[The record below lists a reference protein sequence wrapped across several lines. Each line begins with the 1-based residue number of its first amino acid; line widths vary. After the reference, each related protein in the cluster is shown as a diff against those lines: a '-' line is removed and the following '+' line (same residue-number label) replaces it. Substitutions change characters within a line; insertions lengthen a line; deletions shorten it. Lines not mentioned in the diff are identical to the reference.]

1 MRYTRKT
8 PDGQSFSFKCPADLL
23 PETTLQL
30 ASGLADGSIE
40 PDVMSDLRD
49 DEDELETFQRLR
61 EDLLA
66 RLETAGNQ
74 PLEKD
79 YENEKALRHNI
90 NWISIENL

>member
-1 MRYTRKT
+1 MRYTRTT
-8 PDGQSFSFKCPADLL
+8 PDGESFSFKCRSEDL
-23 PETTLQL
+23 PNTTTELSL
-30 ASGLADGSIE
+30 GLRKGLIE

-49 DEDELETFQRLR
+49 DEEEQETFQRLR

-66 RLETAGNQ
+66 RLADMEEK

-90 NWISIENL
+90 NWIPIENL